1 MYRAKNRPFVTPQEY
16 LALERT
22 AEKKSEYYNGEI
34 FAMAGATHPH
44 NVIVTNTVAHLNTQ
58 LRRRG
63 CELYSNDMRV
73 KVSPTDLY
81 TSPDVVVVC
90 GSPRFEDEQQDTWL
104 NPTLLVEMLSKS
116 TEDYDRRRKFEHYR
130 TLESLTDY
138 VLISQER
145 ALVEHRVHRA
155 DNRWLVSFYTGTE
168 TSVPIE
174 SLGCKLALDDI
185 YDKIEWADED
195 SARGWLQAVKEPAE
209 ASHVG

>member
-1 MYRAKNRPFVTPQEY
+1 MYQVKTNPRFTPQEY
-16 LALERT
+16 LALERA
-22 AEKKSEYYNGEI
+22 AEEKSEYYNGEI
-34 FAMAGATHPH
+34 FAMAGASRTH

-58 LRRRG
+58 FRRRG

-73 KVSPTDLY
+73 KVSPTGLY
-81 TSPDVVVVC
+81 TYPDVVVVC
-90 GSPRFEDEQQDTWL
+90 GSPRFDDEQEDTLL
-104 NPTLLVEMLSKS
+104 NPTLLVEVLSKS
-116 TEDYDRRRKFEHYR
+116 TEDYDRGRKFEHYR

-145 ALVEHRVHRA
+145 ALVEHRVRRA
-155 DNRWLVSFYTGTE
+155 DNRWLVSFYMGTE

-174 SLGCKLALDDI
+174 SLGCELALADI

-209 ASHVG
+209 AYHVG